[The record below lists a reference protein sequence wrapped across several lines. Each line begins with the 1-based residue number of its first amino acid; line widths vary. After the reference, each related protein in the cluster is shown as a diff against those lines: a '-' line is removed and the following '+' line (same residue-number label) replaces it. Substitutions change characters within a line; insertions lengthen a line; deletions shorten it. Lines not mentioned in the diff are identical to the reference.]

1 MKEKYAAFL
10 SAESRKNGVESV
22 KEKKKPTDT
31 VEKFLPLLLS

>member
-22 KEKKKPTDT
+22 KKKPTDII
-31 VEKFLPLLLS
+31 EKFLPLLLS

>member
-22 KEKKKPTDT
+22 KGKKN
-31 VEKFLPLLLS
+31 LLIL